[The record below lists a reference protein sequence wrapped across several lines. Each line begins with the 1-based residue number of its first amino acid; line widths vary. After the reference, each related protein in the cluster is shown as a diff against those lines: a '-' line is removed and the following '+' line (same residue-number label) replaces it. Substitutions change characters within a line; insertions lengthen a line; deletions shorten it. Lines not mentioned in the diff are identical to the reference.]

1 MGTPEKEFRFISHN
15 NKMEDDELEAIRAQ
29 RMAQMQGQAGGPG
42 GGDAANQQQ
51 KAQERQAQ
59 VQDMKN
65 SILSQVLSQEARA
78 RLITIAK
85 PEKGQQ
91 VEAAIIQMAQTG
103 QLAGRLSE
111 EELIGLLER
120 FAGSTKKSTVKFDR
134 RRNALD
140 SDDDDDF

>member
-1 MGTPEKEFRFISHN
+1 
-15 NKMEDDELEAIRAQ
+15 MEDDELKALRAK
-29 RMAQMQGQAGGPG
+29 RMAEMQAQGGGPG
-42 GGDAANQQQ
+42 GGADQQ
-51 KAQERQAQ
+51 KKAEERREQ
-59 VQDMKN
+59 VMDMKN

-78 RLITIAK
+78 RLNTLMLAK
-85 PEKGQQ
+85 PEKGAQ

-140 SDDDDDF
+140 SDSD